1 MDIEILLTIV
11 SLQNVFVILL
21 IKKLGLNQ

>member
-1 MDIEILLTIV
+1 MNIEILLTSV

>member
-1 MDIEILLTIV
+1 MNIEILLTIV